1 MKIIKPIKADPFLKE
16 LGFHQDKF
24 RLDYQEITR
33 ELNALQYSREDL
45 FYDLLADTCEIDFFL
60 FCWCV
65 LNMPVNDPYLLAR
78 CYEIQDNCE
87 TDSLYLWSREHWKA
101 LSYDT
106 PVKTSLGWKKHGEL
120 QVGDKVIGSN
130 GDYVKIIAR
139 TPDFTDADLYEIEF
153 NHKYKIIASSNH
165 LWEVEKKSFKRVP
178 GTKNKRIGREKVI
191 MTSEEIFNYGTIID
205 KRLSIE
211 SVCTKYRAR
220 KYPIEPYLLG
230 VWLGDGH
237 SAGGRITGQD
247 SEVFE
252 KIKDIG
258 YEVHDT
264 SKDITKSIHGIVGIL
279 KKINVFKNKHIP
291 EEYKVG
297 SIDQRL
303 DLVRGLMD
311 TDGTINDRGTAT
323 FTNINKKL
331 CEDLYE
337 VLVSLGMN
345 PSMREHKGKACS
357 PDYIF
362 YNVSFNTRKEMNPF
376 YIKRKSDMV
385 KFENKPKR
393 RFITRVKAIEKG
405 SCKVN
410 CITVDAADGIYLAG
424 REMIKTHN
432 SSLITYALRLWK
444 LIRKPEITQALFSNS
459 LRLVRP
465 HFNLIKRTCEKNQ
478 LLQRAWPT
486 IFWKDPQKNRM
497 ASWSI
502 ETGLFFKTTMG
513 KDPGVGA
520 YGLIDSMP
528 TGGHFN
534 EKVTDDL
541 VDLNNVGTAFMMAK
555 VKEAFELSDNLGSNF
570 GGTVD
575 TVIGTRY
582 RFKDLYEYL
591 METGVYRVSIIP
603 AEVDDKGNPKY
614 DGYPVFMSK
623 ESLEKKKK
631 KQANNYYAQMLQIPL
646 QAGAAALKLD
656 WLLMRDYVFDDG
668 RYYILCDAASNPEL
682 AKRPDKIDYSCFWLI
697 KSQPGRKI
705 KIIDMVR
712 DKLSISEKWKYLK
725 QWHMEYLI
733 DTTAYEEYGPQKD
746 REYFLM
752 RMEEEGFYFDI
763 TPLRE
768 KKESKEDRIGI
779 LAEFFAEGK
788 IILPKSLT
796 RLTKAEGV
804 LDLVQVF
811 IDEYSKYPLVEHDD
825 MLDSLSKFTEL
836 EIIYPE
842 VEEDEMEEP
851 IRYQGSPLEDE
862 DTEIVECF
870 WGGL

>member
-1 MKIIKPIKADPFLKE
+1 
-16 LGFHQDKF
+16 
-24 RLDYQEITR
+24 
-33 ELNALQYSREDL
+33 
-45 FYDLLADTCEIDFFL
+45 
-60 FCWCV
+60 
-65 LNMPVNDPYLLAR
+65 
-78 CYEIQDNCE
+78 
-87 TDSLYLWSREHWKA
+87 
-101 LSYDT
+101 
-106 PVKTSLGWKKHGEL
+106 
-120 QVGDKVIGSN
+120 
-130 GDYVKIIAR
+130 
-139 TPDFTDADLYEIEF
+139 
-153 NHKYKIIASSNH
+153 
-165 LWEVEKKSFKRVP
+165 
-178 GTKNKRIGREKVI
+178 
-191 MTSEEIFNYGTIID
+191 
-205 KRLSIE
+205 
-211 SVCTKYRAR
+211 
-220 KYPIEPYLLG
+220 
-230 VWLGDGH
+230 
-237 SAGGRITGQD
+237 
-247 SEVFE
+247 
-252 KIKDIG
+252 
-258 YEVHDT
+258 
-264 SKDITKSIHGIVGIL
+264 
-279 KKINVFKNKHIP
+279 
-291 EEYKVG
+291 
-297 SIDQRL
+297 
-303 DLVRGLMD
+303 
-311 TDGTINDRGTAT
+311 
-323 FTNINKKL
+323 
-331 CEDLYE
+331 
-337 VLVSLGMN
+337 
-345 PSMREHKGKACS
+345 
-357 PDYIF
+357 
-362 YNVSFNTRKEMNPF
+362 
-376 YIKRKSDMV
+376 
-385 KFENKPKR
+385 
-393 RFITRVKAIEKG
+393 
-405 SCKVN
+405 
-410 CITVDAADGIYLAG
+410 
-424 REMIKTHN
+424 
-432 SSLITYALRLWK
+432 
-444 LIRKPEITQALFSNS
+444 
-459 LRLVRP
+459 
-465 HFNLIKRTCEKNQ
+465 
-478 LLQRAWPT
+478 
-486 IFWKDPQKNRM
+486 
-497 ASWSI
+497 
-502 ETGLFFKTTMG
+502 
-513 KDPGVGA
+513 
-520 YGLIDSMP
+520 
-528 TGGHFN
+528 
-534 EKVTDDL
+534 
-541 VDLNNVGTAFMMAK
+541 
-555 VKEAFELSDNLGSNF
+555 
-570 GGTVD
+570 
-575 TVIGTRY
+575 
-582 RFKDLYEYL
+582 